1 MPSKSHGGRKRSV
14 RSKKRRMRQGS
25 PLTSAQQPV
34 STQNQRP
41 VSQVVPPATKVLPPR
56 SPLPSVVQHPC
67 ITTELRRIA
76 ILAGIM
82 LAILVV
88 LYLVIP

>member
-1 MPSKSHGGRKRSV
+1 MPSKSRGGHKHSL
-14 RSKKRRMRQGS
+14 RSKKRKMRQGS

-34 STQNQRP
+34 STQNQSP
-41 VSQVVPPATKVLPPR
+41 VSQVVLPTTKVLTTK
-56 SPLPSVVQHPC
+56 SLLPSIVHHPY

-82 LAILVV
+82 LAILVI

>member
-1 MPSKSHGGRKRSV
+1 MPSKSRGGHKHSL
-14 RSKKRRMRQGS
+14 RSKKRRIRQDS
-25 PLTSAQQPV
+25 SLNSVQQPIG
-34 STQNQRP
+34 TQDQEV
-41 VSQVVPPATKVLPPR
+41 VSQVVPPTTKVLTKKSG
-56 SPLPSVVQHPC
+56 SPSIVQHTY

-82 LAILVV
+82 LAILVI